1 MISRTL
7 IGTEASLSLDAEA
20 SADWALHPFALVEAA
35 GRLCARTLV
44 KHFDALFQ
52 SAVPK
57 GQPSDPVNSG
67 RHAPAG
73 SRPPK
78 VVTLAG
84 SGSNGADAMVIL
96 RSLILSGHAARSS
109 AVVINRMPAAGEM
122 NPRALAC
129 RALVKMKVPVLLWD
143 GDEEEGAG
151 RRSGDLIAHAD
162 LVVDGI
168 AGTGIRGSLS
178 GAAAEMAAAL
188 NGLRKRRGG
197 PVVVSVDMP
206 SGNSDQWRP
215 GMPIVEADAVLAID
229 PRKLCLYLPSA
240 RRYAGVIL
248 PVGNLF
254 PPALIKKYEDTLLF
268 DWETAGP
275 LIPPV
280 KPWAYKHERG
290 VVEIRAGSPETPG
303 AAGIA
308 ARGAQAAGAGM
319 VRLVVD
325 PSIHGI
331 LASGAGGIMV
341 APDLPG
347 GDGGDGDERF
357 SPDARLLGPGWGR
370 GGDRAG
376 PLRRALE
383 GEAEGVPLILDAD
396 AIFLA
401 RDRRFHGN
409 AIITPHPGEFAACT
423 GVPKEEVLADPL
435 PLLRKTAAERRVFI
449 LFKGHVLFIVGPDG
463 RMGVVDGMM
472 PALAAG
478 GTGDLLAG
486 FCAAM
491 AARMGRTEKGFDG
504 FTCAAAAAALLVKAA
519 GSPALREKFVDPLE
533 IAGEAA
539 ALAGSAWLRDARNG

>member
-1 MISRTL
+1 VISRTL
-7 IGTEASLSLDAEA
+7 IKTESSLALDAEA

-35 GRLCARTLV
+35 GRLCARKLV

-57 GQPSDPVNSG
+57 GRPSDSVNSG

-78 VVTLAG
+78 VVALAG

-96 RSLILSGHAARSS
+96 RSLILSGHADGSS
-109 AVVINRMPAAGEM
+109 AVVINRLPAAGEV

-129 RALVKMKVPVLLWD
+129 RALEKMKIPVLLRD
-143 GDEEEGAG
+143 GSQGEMAG
-151 RRSGDLIAHAD
+151 RHSEDLIAGAD
-162 LVVDGI
+162 MVIDGI
-168 AGTGIRGSLS
+168 AGTGVRGALS
-178 GAAAEMAAAL
+178 GTAAAMAEAL
-188 NGLRKRRGG
+188 NGLRKCRGG
-197 PVVVSVDMP
+197 PLVVSVDLP
-206 SGNSDQWRP
+206 SGCSDHWRP
-215 GMPIVEADAVLAID
+215 GMPIVEADAVLAIE
-229 PRKLCLYLPSA
+229 PRKLCLYLPPA
-240 RRYAGVIL
+240 RRYAGIIL
-248 PVGNLF
+248 PVGELF
-254 PPALIKKYEDTLLF
+254 PPALIKKYEDALLF

-280 KPWAYKHERG
+280 DPWAYKHERG

-325 PSIHGI
+325 PSIHGV

-341 APDLPG
+341 APDTPG
-347 GDGGDGDERF
+347 GDGGEDGRF
-357 SPDARLLGPGWGR
+357 RPDARLLGPGWGR
-370 GGDRAG
+370 AGDRAG

-401 RDRRFHGN
+401 RDRRFHGS
-409 AIITPHPGEFAACT
+409 AIITPHPGEFALYS
-423 GVPKEEVLADPL
+423 GVPGEEVLADPL
-435 PLLRKTAAERRVFI
+435 PLLRKTAAERQVFI
-449 LFKGHVLFIVGPDG
+449 LFKGHVLFIVSPEG
-463 RMGVVDGMM
+463 RTGVVDGMT

-478 GTGDLLAG
+478 GSGDLLAG
-486 FCAAM
+486 FCAAI
-491 AARMGRTEKGFDG
+491 AARMGRTKSFDG
-504 FTCAAAAAALLVKAA
+504 FACAAAAAALLEKAA
-519 GSPALREKFVDPLE
+519 QSPALRGRFVDPLE

-539 ALAGSAWLRDARNG
+539 VLAGSAWLRDARNG